1 MTEPAHIPETQF
13 SPDAKQIDMRVHLRG
28 TETAGALSLFEEVTP
43 PNAGPPV
50 HVHHSADEFFR
61 VLAGDFRFKAGDQVI
76 DATAGATL
84 FVPRGMP
91 HCFCNVGET
100 QGRLFMGF
108 TPGGP
113 ETFFDWIA
121 QNGMPD
127 GTVEQAEMIRR
138 EFATEF
144 LGPNPFAR

>member
-1 MTEPAHIPETQF
+1 MVKPAHIPETQF
-13 SPDAKQIDMRVHLRG
+13 PADPQRIDMRVHLRG
-28 TETAGALSLFEEVTP
+28 TDTGGALSLFEEVTP

-50 HVHHSADEFFR
+50 HVHHDADEFFR
-61 VLAGDFRFKAGDQVI
+61 VLTGDFRFKAGDRII

-100 QGRLFMGF
+100 PGRLFMGF
-108 TPGGP
+108 TPGGA
-113 ETFFDWIA
+113 ESFFDWLA
-121 QNGMPD
+121 ENGMPD
-127 GTVEQAEMIRR
+127 GSPEQAELIRR